1 MHALSDAS
9 THAHKP
15 QLVCLSE
22 SPFCLSVRQSV
33 TSPGCSAHMKS
44 PACIDVSSS
53 SSTIQPTV
61 CKTFTSLS
69 FIPQNCWLYKI
80 AEIVCVCACV
90 CVCQFPKWVMCV
102 CTTGRRAG
110 KGGWAWGQGLALV
123 EQIVWDKRQYFVPGQ
138 QSWGSA
144 EFVKVIK
151 LSEWFVPLFF
161 FLFFFFFPPPVCPRL
176 LFFGSHTQTPFRL
189 PANPLLGCVSVHFY
203 ETRPTRPS
211 CSVKSLTSR
220 PCNSKSNDRNKHCV
234 QRKWAHILLTS
245 QPFAGFTGGNHDKL
259 VYYVARQTPV
269 WENTSTDEEVGGLA
283 RKCIQFFH
291 WSFLSPACTETHWP
305 VTVQGLQ

>member
-1 MHALSDAS
+1 MLSPTRAHMHISRSWFVYPSHLSVCRSVSLSPPRAAVHTWSHQPALTSARQ
-9 THAHKP
+9 AP
-15 QLVCLSE
+15 QYSRQSARRLQVCLS
-22 SPFCLSVRQSV
+22 FLRTVGYTRLQR
-33 TSPGCSAHMKS
+33 
-44 PACIDVSSS
+44 SS
-53 SSTIQPTV
+53 
-61 CKTFTSLS
+61 
-69 FIPQNCWLYKI
+69 
-80 AEIVCVCACV
+80 VCVRV

-144 EFVKVIK
+144 EFVKVIN

-161 FLFFFFFPPPVCPRL
+161 FLFFFFFPPPPVCPRL
-176 LFFGSHTQTPFRL
+176 LCSGSHTQTPFRL

-245 QPFAGFTGGNHDKL
+245 QPCAGFTGGNHDKL